1 MTGFFTSPRIA
12 FGPGAVE
19 QLSGLGARRA
29 FLVVDPAVAS
39 QRGHR
44 RVVEELAKSETT
56 VQVFEAGPEVDR
68 LDSVGEL
75 AKRLTDFA
83 PDWLVAIG
91 GGRTIDGAK
100 AARLG
105 FERPDLSLSA
115 LTPVFELAEPPRCRL
130 VAIPTTSGS
139 GSEASWSVDL
149 RSMEG
154 EPLELAH
161 RSLVPDWAIVDAG
174 FAETLSND
182 LRRDGAVEALG
193 QAVEAY
199 LSAWANPFS
208 DALALSVART
218 VLERLPHALRWSD
231 DPDAKEALHGAATLA
246 GLAAS
251 NAQRG
256 VAHALARAL
265 VGPTGLPYAHLL
277 GIVLPVRP
285 RLRPP
290 LRPGPPRDAGRVG
303 APARRELAA
312 SDRRPGAEVLRE
324 RPSPDRP
331 EGGGNPTGA
340 ARSASGEHR
349 GERSTIARGSRE
361 SSGSFG
367 PGARGPAHERDG
379 RRHRPVTDGPAGGGP
394 LGRLTRSGSWRGPF
408 RGGPGSGPRPG
419 PATRPPGSI
428 AISARSLA

>member
-29 FLVVDPAVAS
+29 YLVVDPAVAAV
-39 QRGHR
+39 RGHR

-56 VQVFEAGPEVDR
+56 VEVFEAGPEVDR
-68 LDSVGEL
+68 MDSVAGL

-149 RSMEG
+149 RSTEG
-154 EPLELAH
+154 EPVELAH

-182 LRRDGAVEALG
+182 LRRDGAVEAFG

-218 VLERLPHALRWSD
+218 VLERLPHVLRWSD

-265 VGPTGLPYAHLL
+265 VGPTGLSYGHLL
-277 GIVLPVRP
+277 GIVLPYALDFDHPSARDRLETLGASVRRPEETSPLPIAARVRKFYENIRLPTDLKAAGILPEQLDAHRGSIVAHALRLPGVLANP
-285 RLRPP
+285 RVPSAPELEA
-290 LRPGPPRDAGRVG
+290 LLTSVMVG
-303 APARRELAA
+303 AKVR
-312 SDRRPGAEVLRE
+312 
-324 RPSPDRP
+324 
-331 EGGGNPTGA
+331 
-340 ARSASGEHR
+340 
-349 GERSTIARGSRE
+349 
-361 SSGSFG
+361 
-367 PGARGPAHERDG
+367 
-379 RRHRPVTDGPAGGGP
+379 
-394 LGRLTRSGSWRGPF
+394 
-408 RGGPGSGPRPG
+408 
-419 PATRPPGSI
+419 
-428 AISARSLA
+428 